1 MKNLLVAIAFLFT
14 LSAQAQTNFSL
25 KGEIKNL
32 QSDKNI
38 YLIHIA
44 DQREKLDSAKT
55 LNGKFEFNVDLNSP
69 SVAILLLDH
78 SGNDL
83 NDKQSPKDIYRFF
96 IEPGNATLIAKDSV
110 AKADV
115 KGLSIFENSKALNN
129 STAQIESKLIALN
142 QEFNGLPADKKNKE
156 VILKGFQ
163 NKYEALLADRKSAIA
178 DFIIKNP
185 KSYVSLYALNTDLAT
200 EDMDVEQVKKAFEGL
215 SPELKEN
222 ILAKSINAKLDL
234 EQKTGIGVIA
244 TDFEEKTAEQI
255 AIKLSSFKGQYVL
268 LDFWASWCGPC
279 RQENPNVVRAYE
291 TFKDKNFTVLGI
303 SIDTKEDAWT
313 KAVKQDGLVWTQL
326 LDRSN
331 QIASTYGIN
340 AIPKNFLIDPNGKI
354 IAKNLRGEDLM
365 DKLKEVL
372 AAKK

>member
-1 MKNLLVAIAFLFT
+1 MKNLLIAITFMFT

-25 KGEIKNL
+25 KGEVKNL

-38 YLIHIA
+38 YLVHIV

-55 LNGKFEFNVDLNSP
+55 INGKFEFNVDLNSP

-83 NDKQSPKDIYRFF
+83 NGKQSPKDIYRFF
-96 IEPGNATLIAKDSV
+96 IEPGKAILTAKDSI

-115 KGLSIFENSKALNN
+115 KGLPIFELSKELNN
-129 STAQIESKLIALN
+129 STAQIETKLIALN
-142 QEFNGLPADKKNKE
+142 QEFNSLPTDKKNKE
-156 VILKGFQ
+156 DILKGFQ
-163 NKYEALLADRKSAIA
+163 NKYEALLTERKAAIT

-185 KSYVSLYALNTDLAT
+185 NSYVSLYALNTDLAI
-200 EDMDVEQVKKAFEGL
+200 EDMDALQVKKAYDSL

-234 EQKTGIGVIA
+234 GLRTGIGVQA
-244 TDFEEKTAEQI
+244 TDFEEKNAEQI

-291 TFKDKNFTVLGI
+291 AFKDKNFTILGV
-303 SIDTKEDAWT
+303 SIDTKEDAW
-313 KAVKQDGLVWTQL
+313 KQAVKQDGLVWTQI
-326 LDRSN
+326 LDRSQ
-331 QIASTYGIN
+331 QISNTYGIN

-354 IAKNLRGEDLM
+354 IAKNLRGEDLI

-372 AAKK
+372 VKK

>member
-1 MKNLLVAIAFLFT
+1 MKNLLIAITFLFT
-14 LSAQAQTNFSL
+14 LSAQAQTNFNL

-55 LNGKFEFNVDLNSP
+55 TNGKFEFNVDLNSP

-83 NDKQSPKDIYRFF
+83 NEKQSPKDIYRFF
-96 IEPGNATLIAKDSV
+96 IEPGKATLTAKDSI
-110 AKADV
+110 AKAYV
-115 KGLSIFENSKALNN
+115 NGLQIFDSSKELNK
-129 STAQIESKLIALN
+129 STAQIETKLIALN
-142 QEFNGLPADKKNKE
+142 QEFNALPADKKSRE

-163 NKYEALLADRKSAIA
+163 NRYEGLLTNRKAAIV
-178 DFIIKNP
+178 DFIVKNP
-185 KSYVSLYALNTDLAT
+185 KSYVSLYTLNTDLAT
-200 EDMDVEQVKKAFEGL
+200 EDMDVEQVKKAYESL

-222 ILAKSINAKLDL
+222 ILAKSIKQKLEL
-234 EQKTGIGVIA
+234 EQRTGINVQA

-303 SIDTKEDAWT
+303 SIDTKEDAWI

-331 QIASTYGIN
+331 QIANVYGIN
-340 AIPKNFLIDPNGKI
+340 AIPKNFLIDPTGKI
-354 IAKNLRGEDLM
+354 IAKNLRGKDLE

-372 AAKK
+372 EAKN

>member
-1 MKNLLVAIAFLFT
+1 MKNLLIAITFLFT
-14 LSAQAQTNFSL
+14 LSAQAQTNFNL

-55 LNGKFEFNVDLNSP
+55 TNGKFEFNVDLNSP

-83 NDKQSPKDIYRFF
+83 NEKQSPKDIYRFF
-96 IEPGNATLIAKDSV
+96 IEPGKATLTAKDSI

-115 KGLSIFENSKALNN
+115 NGLQIFDSSKELNN
-129 STAQIESKLIALN
+129 STAQIETKLIALN
-142 QEFNGLPADKKNKE
+142 QEFNALPADKKSRE

-163 NKYEALLADRKSAIA
+163 NRYEGLLTNRKAAIV
-178 DFIIKNP
+178 DFIVKNP
-185 KSYVSLYALNTDLAT
+185 KSYVSLYTLNTDLAT
-200 EDMDVEQVKKAFEGL
+200 EDMDVEQVKKAYESL

-222 ILAKSINAKLDL
+222 ILAKSIKQKLEL
-234 EQKTGIGVIA
+234 EQRTGINVQA

-303 SIDTKEDAWT
+303 SIDTKEDAWI

-331 QIASTYGIN
+331 QIANVYGIN
-340 AIPKNFLIDPNGKI
+340 AIPKNFLIDPTGKI
-354 IAKNLRGEDLM
+354 IAKNLRGKDLE

-372 AAKK
+372 EAKN